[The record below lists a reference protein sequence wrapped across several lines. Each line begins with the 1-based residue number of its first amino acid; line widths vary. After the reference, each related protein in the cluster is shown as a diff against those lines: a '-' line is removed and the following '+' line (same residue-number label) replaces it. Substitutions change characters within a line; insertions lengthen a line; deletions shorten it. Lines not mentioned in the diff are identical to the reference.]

1 VVTTKSPATRCK
13 RIVIT
18 IDAHI
23 HIFPPDVVGDRERF
37 VGLDP
42 HFAALYANPKARLA
56 TAEDAVASLD
66 RNGIDGAFAL
76 GFGWND
82 LALCRLHND
91 YLIDAQR
98 RYPGRLAGFAAI
110 QPLAGTAAIDEAKRA
125 IGAGLRGVGE
135 LMPHGQGYRLDDWP
149 VVDPLAGALIA
160 LDRPLIVHV
169 SEPVGH
175 AYPGKGDVSPI
186 AAWKLAS
193 RHPSLRMVFAHWG
206 GGLPFYELMPEVRAA
221 LANTFYDS
229 AATTYLYDFD
239 IFRAT
244 ADLVGANRILF
255 ATDYPLLRQGP
266 FLDRVRALGLAEPT
280 LRQLLGENAVRV
292 LGDENWPVASS
303 GGSQSPG

>member
-1 VVTTKSPATRCK
+1 MANTKSPATRCS
-13 RIVIT
+13 RIVT
-18 IDAHI
+18 TVDAHI
-23 HIFPPDVVGDRERF
+23 HVFPPDVVGDRERF
-37 VGLDP
+37 VALDP
-42 HFAALYANPKARLA
+42 HFAELYANPKARLV

-76 GFGWND
+76 GFGWSD
-82 LALCRLHND
+82 LALCCLHND

-98 RYPGRLAGFAAI
+98 RHPGRLAGFAAV
-110 QPLAGTAAIDEAKRA
+110 QPLAGSAAIDEVKRA

-135 LMPHGQGYRLDDWP
+135 LMAHGQGYRLDDWS
-149 VVDPLAGALIA
+149 VIDPLALALIA

-175 AYPGKGDVSPI
+175 AYPGKCDVSPI
-186 AAWKLAS
+186 AVWKLAS
-193 RHPSLRMVFAHWG
+193 RHPRLRIVFAHWG

-244 ADLVGANRILF
+244 VDLVGANRILF

-266 FLDRVRALGLAEPT
+266 FLDRVRALDLADST
-280 LRQLLGENAVRV
+280 LRQLLGENAVRI
-292 LGDENWPVASS
+292 LGDANWPVANS